1 MKYDI
6 CVFGGC
12 ALDQT
17 FFQNKDGSYNEIPDI
32 ISPGGKGS
40 NQAVAAAKA
49 GAKTTIITRIG
60 KDTIGKNILENLITY
75 GVDTANV
82 EMIDNL
88 SNDYSNI
95 YVNERTKDYD
105 IKRYVGAI
113 NSFTPDM
120 INKYLDVLLNS
131 KIIVSQLKVPKEV
144 TEALI
149 QFCHA
154 NQKFLVLTPCRPEK
168 LAISDLKNLEL
179 IDKINLITCNKT
191 ECQTIFGTDDVESC
205 VLKYPNKLIV
215 TLGSEGLMYYNGQ
228 EIIRIPAV
236 ETKVVDTTGAGDTLN
251 GNLCAFLASGMP
263 LQEALEKALYAAAM
277 KVTVQSAQAGMP
289 YIDDLEEYIRTKKG
303 NLTL

>member
-17 FFQNKDGSYNEIPDI
+17 FFQNNDGSYKEIPDI

-49 GAKTTIITRIG
+49 GAKTTIITHIG

-75 GVDTANV
+75 GVDTSNV

-95 YVNERTKDYD
+95 YVNEQTKDYD

-120 INKYLDVLLNS
+120 INKYQDVLLNS

-149 QFCHA
+149 QFCYA

-168 LAISDLKNLEL
+168 LAISDPKNLEL
-179 IDKINLITCNKT
+179 IDKINLITCNKS
-191 ECQTIFGTDDVESC
+191 ECQTIFGTPDVESC

-228 EIIRIPAV
+228 EIIRIPAI

-251 GNLCAFLASGMP
+251 GNLCAFLASDMP